1 MTSNDSIRDENIVHY
16 LENNLF
22 AIPDYQRGYS
32 WRTPEAGK
40 SDSLQV
46 RYQVKEFWED
56 IINGY
61 RNDRES
67 GKNYYIGTIVLSSS
81 KDPYNNHNNAGR
93 LNVVDG
99 QQRLVTLYLLY
110 AALADWYYSQG
121 KPAEKLAEY
130 ANKKVFKISRSVERD
145 FNERIVLPNDD
156 GKQLKNLL
164 EPLKNEKTIDI
175 SSLNAKS
182 NIENAFK
189 FFRESI
195 QKFSES
201 GNSSGKVEDS
211 INLVAELDEYM
222 EEQLY
227 VAVVKT
233 EDEMRAHV
241 VFETLNDR
249 GIPLG
254 AEDLIKNYLFS
265 RAGDNYKDVI
275 QLWGDITSHLASID
289 SNQDDLT
296 TGVSRFDKFMQ
307 RYLNSFEP
315 PVKKKSKSMVIES
328 TIFAHF
334 KQWFNNKRSDEDNKY
349 LNDEDFVKKVM
360 EELKHASLIYTSLH
374 SGRYWEDNIFRE
386 KEPIGEYV
394 PIIGLLEYI
403 NGMEKRKNKKNWYSP
418 LYPLFFSALFCTEK
432 RLAELENITD
442 AKKKRKNYHSIIK
455 DLQHFVYYIESYIFR
470 SYVIAGQAIRNDKF
484 VYLARNIREGKY
496 GNLVDIFGEKIFDN
510 CFSSES
516 SEKFREAMS
525 ECSILNTDPRKK
537 EDVPF
542 VQFVKYILRKLENK
556 RQGDG
561 CSELKVAEYGKK
573 ASLEHI
579 FPLEYSKGKKN
590 KGKKD
595 NGWEEFLDEKQG
607 KYDARYVFRL
617 GNYTLLHGALNSE
630 ISNSPWNIKREE
642 LKKSQIIHTAD
653 IAKTYDSWTPEVID
667 EVQRKLAD
675 EAVEVWNSPRDKKE
689 AK

>member
-1 MTSNDSIRDENIVHY
+1 M
-16 LENNLF
+16 
-22 AIPDYQRGYS
+22 A
-32 WRTPEAGK
+32 
-40 SDSLQV
+40 
-46 RYQVKEFWED
+46 ED
-56 IINGY
+56 A
-61 RNDRES
+61 
-67 GKNYYIGTIVLSSS
+67 T
-81 KDPYNNHNNAGR
+81 
-93 LNVVDG
+93 
-99 QQRLVTLYLLY
+99 
-110 AALADWYYSQG
+110 
-121 KPAEKLAEY
+121 
-130 ANKKVFKISRSVERD
+130 KKVFEISKSVKRV
-145 FNERIVLPNDD
+145 FNERIVLPDDD

-164 EPLKNEKTIDI
+164 EPLKNEKTVDI
-175 SSLNAKS
+175 SSLKTKS

-201 GNSSGKVEDS
+201 GNSPGKVEDS
-211 INLVAELDEYM
+211 IDLVAKLDAYM

-227 VAVVKT
+227 IAVVKT
-233 EDEMRAHV
+233 EDEIRAHV

-249 GIPLG
+249 GIHLG

-275 QLWGDITSHLASID
+275 RLWKNIASHLASID
-289 SNQDDLT
+289 SNQVDSM
-296 TGVSRFDKFMQ
+296 TGVSRFDRFMQ
-307 RYLNSFEP
+307 RYLISFEI
-315 PVKKKSKSMVIES
+315 PVENRSRSFIIES
-328 TIFAHF
+328 DIFAHF

-349 LNDEDFVKKVM
+349 LNDEDFVIKVM
-360 EELKHASLIYTSLH
+360 EELDHASLIYTSLH
-374 SGRYWEDNIFRE
+374 SGRYWEDNIFKE

-394 PIIGLLEYI
+394 PIIRLLECI
-403 NGMEKRKNKKNWYSP
+403 NGMDKRIGRRNRYAQ
-418 LYPLFFSALFCTEK
+418 LYPLFFSALFYTEK
-432 RLAELENITD
+432 RLAELENITNEKD
-442 AKKKRKNYHSIIK
+442 RRKNYHSIIE
-455 DLQHFVYYIESYIFR
+455 DLWYFIHYIESYTFR
-470 SYVIAGQAIRNDKF
+470 TYMIPSWHRTDKF
-484 VYLARNIREGKY
+484 VYLARRIREGKY
-496 GNLVDIFGEKIFDN
+496 DNLVDIFGERIFDDF
-510 CFSSES
+510 FSDKS
-516 SEKFREAMS
+516 SEKFREVMS
-525 ECSILNTDPRKK
+525 KCFIPQTGRAR

-561 CSELKVAEYGKK
+561 HSELKVAEYGKE

-579 FPLEYSKGKKN
+579 FPLEYS

-642 LKKSQIIHTAD
+642 LKKSQIIHTAY
-653 IAKTYDSWTPEVID
+653 IANTYDSWTPEVID

>member
-1 MTSNDSIRDENIVHY
+1 MTSNDSISVRGEKIVRY
-16 LENNLF
+16 LEDNLF

-32 WRTPEAGK
+32 WRTPEAEK
-40 SDSLQV
+40 SGSLQV

-67 GKNYYIGTIVLSSS
+67 GKTYYIGTIVLSSS
-81 KDPYNNHNNAGR
+81 KDPYNNCNNAGR

-110 AALADWYYSQG
+110 AALADWYYSKG
-121 KPAEKLAEY
+121 KLAEKLAED
-130 ANKKVFKISRSVERD
+130 ATKKVFEISKTVKRVFD
-145 FNERIVLPNDD
+145 ERIVLPDD
-156 GKQLKNLL
+156 EGKQLKNLL
-164 EPLKNEKTIDI
+164 EPLKDEKTVDI

-189 FFRESI
+189 FFHESI

-211 INLVAELDEYM
+211 INLVAKLDAYM
-222 EEQLY
+222 EKQLY

-233 EDEMRAHV
+233 VDAIRAHV

-249 GIPLG
+249 GIHLG

-275 QLWGDITSHLASID
+275 RLWKNIAGHLASID
-289 SNQDDLT
+289 SNQVDSM
-296 TGVSRFDKFMQ
+296 TGVSRFDRFMQ
-307 RYLNSFEP
+307 RYLISFEI
-315 PVKKKSKSMVIES
+315 PVEKRSRSFIIES
-328 TIFAHF
+328 DIFAHF

-349 LNDEDFVKKVM
+349 LNDEDFVIKVM
-360 EELKHASLIYTSLH
+360 EELDHASLIYTSLH
-374 SGRYWEDNIFRE
+374 SGRYWEDNIFKE

-394 PIIGLLEYI
+394 PIIRLLECI
-403 NGMEKRKNKKNWYSP
+403 NGMDKRMGRGNRYAQ
-418 LYPLFFSALFCTEK
+418 LYPLFFSALFYTEK
-432 RLAELENITD
+432 RLAELENITNEKD
-442 AKKKRKNYHSIIK
+442 RRKNYHSIIK
-455 DLQHFVYYIESYIFR
+455 DLRYFIHYIESYTFR
-470 SYVIAGQAIRNDKF
+470 TYMTYGRYIQTHKF
-484 VYLARNIREGKY
+484 VYLARRIREGKY
-496 GNLVDIFGEKIFDN
+496 DNLVDIFGEGIFDDF
-510 CFSSES
+510 FSDKSN
-516 SEKFREAMS
+516 EKFREVMS
-525 ECSILNTDPRKK
+525 KCFIFHTGRAR

-556 RQGDG
+556 RQEDG
-561 CSELKVAEYGKK
+561 YSELKVAEYGKE

-579 FPLEYSKGKKN
+579 FPLEYSKGKK
-590 KGKKD
+590 D
-595 NGWEEFLDEKQG
+595 NGWEEFIDEEQG
-607 KYDARYVFRL
+607 KYDYGYVFRL
-617 GNYTLLHGALNSE
+617 GNYTLLHGTLNSE
-630 ISNSPWNIKREE
+630 ISNSPWNIKREH
-642 LKKSQIIHTAD
+642 LKKSQIIHTAY
-653 IAKTYDSWTPEVID
+653 IANTYDSWTPEVVD

>member
-1 MTSNDSIRDENIVHY
+1 MTSNDSISIRGENIVHY
-16 LENNLF
+16 LEDNLF

-32 WRTPEAGK
+32 WRTPEAEK
-40 SDSLQV
+40 SGSLQV

-67 GKNYYIGTIVLSSS
+67 GKTYYIGTIVLSSS
-81 KDPYNNHNNAGR
+81 KDPYNNYNNAGR

-110 AALADWYYSQG
+110 AALADWYYSKG
-121 KPAEKLAEY
+121 KLAEKLAED
-130 ANKKVFKISRSVERD
+130 ATKKVFEISKSVKRVFD
-145 FNERIVLPNDD
+145 ERIVLPDD
-156 GKQLKNLL
+156 EGKQLKNLL
-164 EPLKNEKTIDI
+164 EPLKDEKTVDI

-211 INLVAELDEYM
+211 INLVAKLDAYM
-222 EEQLY
+222 EKQLY

-233 EDEMRAHV
+233 VDAIRAHV

-249 GIPLG
+249 GIHLG

-275 QLWGDITSHLASID
+275 RLWKNIASHLASID
-289 SNQDDLT
+289 SNQVDSM
-296 TGVSRFDKFMQ
+296 TGVSRFDRFMQ
-307 RYLNSFEP
+307 RYLISFEI
-315 PVKKKSKSMVIES
+315 PVEKRSRSFIIES
-328 TIFAHF
+328 DIFAHF

-360 EELKHASLIYTSLH
+360 EELNHASLVYTSLH
-374 SGRYWEDNIFRE
+374 SGRYWEDNIFKE

-394 PIIGLLEYI
+394 PIIGLLECI
-403 NGMEKRKNKKNWYSP
+403 NGMEKKRIGKRNWYAP
-418 LYPLFFSALFCTEK
+418 LYPLFFSALFCVEK
-432 RLAELENITD
+432 RLAELENITNE
-442 AKKKRKNYHSIIK
+442 KYRRKNYHSIIK
-455 DLQHFVYYIESYIFR
+455 DLRYFVHYIESYIFR
-470 SYVIAGQAIRNDKF
+470 SYMIHGQVIRTEKF
-484 VYLARNIREGKY
+484 VYLAQRIREGKY
-496 GNLVDIFGEKIFDN
+496 DNLVDIFNERIFHDFFSN
-510 CFSSES
+510 KSSEI
-516 SEKFREAMS
+516 FREVMS
-525 ECSILNTDPRKK
+525 DCFIFHTGRDR

-561 CSELKVAEYGKK
+561 YSELKVAEYGKE

-579 FPLEYSKGKKN
+579 FPLEYS

-607 KYDARYVFRL
+607 KYDTGYVFRM

-630 ISNSPWNIKREE
+630 ISNSPWNIKREY
-642 LKKSQIIHTAD
+642 LKKSQIIHTAY
-653 IAKTYDSWTPEVID
+653 IANTYDSWTPEVVD

-675 EAVEVWNSPRDKKE
+675 EAVEVWNSPRGKKE